1 LKSIKDVLYDLHV
14 VRKRKTDLGGFIRL
28 RLEPDAAGAA
38 ALERL
43 VESYAALARWLD
55 ATIPADHSADHVALH
70 RNFYERARQEVG
82 LPAQLTTLAL
92 RDWAARRRG
101 LVVEGVP
108 LDERLYSVRGIAS
121 VSIATPEG
129 RISVPF
135 AVASYG
141 RVWPGGAPARL
152 LRQASGWELSIESDR
167 DIARLGQEEQ
177 TMATETVV
185 TRIGRVIAG
194 MTHAA
199 INVAE
204 DVNPEAVMEQAIREI
219 DAAADEVRGELGK
232 AMAEKARLDLRRKEL
247 ERERGEL
254 DENVRI
260 AVGKGRD
267 DLAEA
272 GIDRQLDI
280 EAQLGVLA
288 RLAADADE
296 KIAQLNQTL
305 DAVRA
310 SRREAETRL
319 ADLKRTRQTASD
331 GSGAPA
337 GDTRVARATGKVERA
352 QAAIERLTGVPA
364 GTPASDGKALDDLN
378 ELARKHAVAER
389 LARLKAGQG

>member
-1 LKSIKDVLYDLHV
+1 M
-14 VRKRKTDLGGFIRL
+14 VRRRKNLPGGYIRL
-28 RLEPDAAGAA
+28 RLEPDAAASA
-38 ALERL
+38 ALVQL
-43 VESYAALARWLD
+43 VEAYGALAQWLD
-55 ATIPADHSADHVALH
+55 ATIPAGHSADHVALH
-70 RNFYERARQEVG
+70 RKFYELARQQGG

-92 RDWAARRRG
+92 RDWASRRRG
-101 LVVEGVP
+101 LQVEGVP
-108 LDERLYSVRGIAS
+108 LDERLYSIRGITS
-121 VSIATPEG
+121 VSIATLDG
-129 RISVPF
+129 RIGVPF
-135 AVASYG
+135 AVAGYG
-141 RVWPGGAPARL
+141 PQWPGGAPARL
-152 LRQASGWELSIESDR
+152 VRQTSGWELRIESDR
-167 DIARLGQEEQ
+167 DIARVGQEEQ

-219 DAAADEVRGELGK
+219 DGAADEVRGELGK

-247 ERERGEL
+247 ERERADL
-254 DENVRI
+254 DDNVKL

-288 RLAADADE
+288 RLAVDADE

-319 ADLKRTRQTASD
+319 ADLKRTRPTAVG
-331 GSGAPA
+331 GSGAPE
-337 GDTRVARATGKVERA
+337 GDTRVSKATGKVERA

-364 GTPASDGKALDDLN
+364 GAPANDQKALDDLTD
-378 ELARKHAVAER
+378 LARKHAVAER
-389 LARLKAGQG
+389 LARLKAGH

>member
-1 LKSIKDVLYDLHV
+1 VLYRFHV
-14 VRKRKTDLGGFIRL
+14 ARRRKSLPGGFIRL
-28 RLEPDAAGAA
+28 RLEPDAAAG
-38 ALERL
+38 
-43 VESYAALARWLD
+43 AALAQLADSYARLAQWLD
-55 ATIPADHSADHVALH
+55 DTIPPDHPADHVALH
-70 RNFYERARQEVG
+70 RNFYEPARQAGG
-82 LPAQLTTLAL
+82 LLAQLTTLAL

-101 LVVEGVP
+101 LAVEGVP

-121 VSIATPEG
+121 VSIATLGG
-129 RISVPF
+129 RVAVPF
-135 AVASYG
+135 AVAGYG
-141 RVWPGGAPARL
+141 PQWPGGAPARL
-152 LRQASGWELSIESDR
+152 VRQAGGWELRIESDR

-204 DVNPEAVMEQAIREI
+204 DANPEAVMEQAIREI
-219 DAAADEVRGELGK
+219 DGAADEVRGELGK

-247 ERERGEL
+247 ERERAEL
-254 DENVRI
+254 DDNVKL

-288 RLAADADE
+288 RLAVDADD
-296 KIAQLNQTL
+296 KIGQLNQTL

-319 ADLKRTRQTASD
+319 ADLKRTRPTAV
-331 GSGAPA
+331 GGAGAPE
-337 GDTRVARATGKVERA
+337 GDTRVSKATGKVERA

-364 GTPASDGKALDDLN
+364 GAPAGDQKALDDLN

>member
-1 LKSIKDVLYDLHV
+1 LHV
-14 VRKRKTDLGGFIRL
+14 ARKRKAIPGGFIRL
-28 RLEPDAAGAA
+28 RLEPDAAAAA
-38 ALERL
+38 ALEQLAEAYARL
-43 VESYAALARWLD
+43 AGWLD
-55 ATIPADHSADHVALH
+55 ANIPADHSADHVALH
-70 RNFYERARQEVG
+70 RNFYERARLEGG

-101 LVVEGVP
+101 LAADGIP
-108 LDERLYSVRGIAS
+108 LDERLYSIRGIAS
-121 VSIATPEG
+121 VSIATLEG
-129 RISVPF
+129 RIGVPF
-135 AVASYG
+135 AVAGYG
-141 RVWPGGAPARL
+141 PAWPGGAPARL
-152 LRQASGWELSIESDR
+152 VRQPNGSWELRIESDR
-167 DIARLGQEEQ
+167 DIARLGQEER

-204 DVNPEAVMEQAIREI
+204 DVHPEAVMEQAIREI
-219 DAAADEVRGELGK
+219 DGAADEVRGELGK

-254 DENVRI
+254 DDNVKI

-288 RLAADADE
+288 RLAADVDE
-296 KIAQLNQTL
+296 KIGQLNQTL

-319 ADLKRTRQTASD
+319 ADLKRTRVTAAG
-331 GSGAPA
+331 GSGAPE
-337 GDTRVARATGKVERA
+337 GDTRVSKATGKVERA
-352 QAAIERLTGVPA
+352 QSALARLTGVPA
-364 GTPASDGKALDDLN
+364 DTPAGDQKALDDLN

-389 LARLKAGQG
+389 LARLKAGQS

>member
-1 LKSIKDVLYDLHV
+1 MARRS
-14 VRKRKTDLGGFIRL
+14 RTSPSGFIRL
-28 RLEPDAAGAA
+28 RLEPDAAAVL

-43 VESYAALARWLD
+43 ADAYVALAQWLD
-55 ATIPADHSADHVALH
+55 ATIPPGHSADHVALH
-70 RNFYERARQEVG
+70 RNFYERARQQGG

-101 LVVEGVP
+101 LAVDGVP

-121 VSIATPEG
+121 VSIATLEG
-129 RISVPF
+129 RVGVPF
-135 AVASYG
+135 AVAGYG
-141 RVWPGGAPARL
+141 PAWPGGAPARL
-152 LRQASGWELSIESDR
+152 VRQPGGWELRIESDR
-167 DIARLGQEEQ
+167 DIARRGQEEQ

-199 INVAE
+199 IGAAE
-204 DVNPEAVMEQAIREI
+204 DVHPEAVMEQAIREI
-219 DAAADEVRGELGK
+219 DTAADEVRGELGK

-247 ERERGEL
+247 ERERADL
-254 DENVRI
+254 DDNVKV

-288 RLAADADE
+288 RLAVDADE

-310 SRREAETRL
+310 SRREAEARL
-319 ADLKRTRQTASD
+319 ADLKRTRQAATG
-331 GSGAPA
+331 GSGGPE
-337 GDTRVARATGKVERA
+337 GETRVSKAAGKVERA
-352 QAAIERLTGVPA
+352 QAAIERLTGVPS
-364 GTPASDGKALDDLN
+364 GTPATDQKALDDLN

>member
-1 LKSIKDVLYDLHV
+1 M
-14 VRKRKTDLGGFIRL
+14 VRRRKTAPGGFIRL
-28 RLEPDAAGAA
+28 RLEPDAAAIA
-38 ALERL
+38 ALGQL
-43 VESYAALARWLD
+43 VDAYAGLAQWLD
-55 ATIPADHSADHVALH
+55 VTIPADHSADHVVLH
-70 RNFYERARQEVG
+70 RNFYERARQQSG

-101 LVVEGVP
+101 LAVEGVP
-108 LDERLYSVRGIAS
+108 LDERLYSVRGIAT
-121 VSIATPEG
+121 VSIATLDG
-129 RISVPF
+129 RVGVPF
-135 AVASYG
+135 AVAGYG
-141 RVWPGGAPARL
+141 PVWPGGAPARL
-152 LRQASGWELSIESDR
+152 VRQPSGWELRIESDR
-167 DIARLGQEEQ
+167 DIARLGQEER

-199 INVAE
+199 ISAAE

-219 DAAADEVRGELGK
+219 DGAADEVRGEMGK

-254 DENVRI
+254 DENVKL

-288 RLAADADE
+288 RLAVDADE
-296 KIAQLNQTL
+296 KIGQLNQTL

-319 ADLKRTRQTASD
+319 ADLKRTRQTSV
-331 GSGAPA
+331 SGAGAPE
-337 GDTRVARATGKVERA
+337 GETRVSKATGKVERA
-352 QAAIERLTGVPA
+352 QAAIERLTGVPS
-364 GTPASDGKALDDLN
+364 GTPAGDQKSLDDLN